1 MDVKPVNFN
10 LPVNVTQV
18 IDVVA
23 EIAEKTTGVANV
35 LDIVTNVKEDIRL
48 LTNLTRLIEQTPIAN
63 FTENLV
69 AWDAIERLLQAF
81 GLDTVI
87 DIRVIETFLQSIEDT
102 LLDPDQLLI
111 DFLGF
116 SLTEAVENVLD

>member
-1 MDVKPVNFN
+1 M
-10 LPVNVTQV
+10 
-18 IDVVA
+18 IA

-69 AWDAIERLLQAF
+69 AWDAIERLLQAL
-81 GLDTVI
+81 GLDAVI
-87 DIRVIETFLQSIEDT
+87 DIRVFEAFVQSIEDT
-102 LLDPDQLLI
+102 LSDPDQLLQ

-116 SLTEAVENVLD
+116 SITEAVENVLD